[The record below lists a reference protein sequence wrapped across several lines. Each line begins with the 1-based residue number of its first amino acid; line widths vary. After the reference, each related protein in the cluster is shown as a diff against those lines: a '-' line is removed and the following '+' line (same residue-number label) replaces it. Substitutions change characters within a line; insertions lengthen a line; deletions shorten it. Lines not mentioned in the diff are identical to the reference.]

1 MMIKKE
7 LHRLVTSV
15 VGVIVLL
22 SFFIKQATINEMAA
36 VFQNW
41 GIVVGAFALGMA
53 SLNLMRVHFRKIKD
67 RSRDWFTSVILLVFL
82 IGVTIAGII
91 QSTSGPIYSFWFNNL
106 YNTCHATVGS
116 LLAFYVATAAYRA
129 FRAKNTES
137 VVLLVSAIIVMVGMA
152 PIGYLLSPRFP
163 AIADWLINIMNM
175 SGQRGI
181 MITAGIGGIA
191 ASIRVLVGIDRR

>member
-1 MMIKKE
+1 M
-7 LHRLVTSV
+7 LVSFRAQA
-15 VGVIVLL
+15 VLSTVSGL
-22 SFFIKQATINEMAA
+22 TIY
-36 VFQNW
+36 
-41 GIVVGAFALGMA
+41 I
-53 SLNLMRVHFRKIKD
+53 
-67 RSRDWFTSVILLVFL
+67 TP
-82 IGVTIAGII
+82 VT
-91 QSTSGPIYSFWFNNL
+91 
-106 YNTCHATVGS
+106 ATVGS